1 MDKVRQISEHVNMI
15 QRYIP
20 FVQTNLIFGLDID
33 EGPEPFELTKRF
45 VDMTPGAFPGFCLL
59 TAFGQAVPSNLEYQ
73 RANRVLP
80 FPFHFLSNW
89 TLNVKPKH
97 YSWPNFYE
105 HVLDVTRYSFSWR
118 AIINRFRATRAMIP
132 QWLNLLRGLTSEGFG
147 RIEYYTKV
155 HKHLDTDRQVRRYF
169 EQETTELPQFY
180 MEQVIKDL
188 GPLWK
193 WLPNGALYHDPNAYF
208 KSGIEQSQTPLSL
221 RTTTSSQQTVPPPYS
236 VALE

>member
-1 MDKVRQISEHVNMI
+1 
-15 QRYIP
+15 
-20 FVQTNLIFGLDID
+20 
-33 EGPEPFELTKRF
+33 
-45 VDMTPGAFPGFCLL
+45 MTPGAFPAFCLL
-59 TAFGQAVPSNLEYQ
+59 TAFGQATPFNLEYQ

-97 YSWPNFYE
+97 YSWLNFYD

-132 QWLNLLRGLTSEGFG
+132 QWLNLLRGLSSEGFG

-155 HKHLDTDRQVRRYF
+155 HQHLDTDRQVRRYF
-169 EQETTELPQFY
+169 EQDTTELPQFY
-180 MEQVIKDL
+180 MEQVQKDL

-193 WLPNGALYHDPNAYF
+193 WLPNGALYHDPNAYL
-208 KSGIEQSQTPLSL
+208 KSGIEQSQTPLNP
-221 RTTTSSQQTVPPPYS
+221 RTNTSSQQTEPPPHS
-236 VALE
+236 VAGE